1 MAYNHGEYL
10 EMKCS
15 DPNLVADIPGYTKE
29 TFGVRCGNLKIDP
42 TFETPP
48 PNKWPRCIPR
58 TCVKYLNGTLWD
70 VENKKTLQVCFR
82 EEVGIFIFAGIFQK
96 VAECYILT
104 NFIKIEFSLG
114 LVLQNF
120 SKNTCK

>member
-1 MAYNHGEYL
+1 
-10 EMKCS
+10 MKCS

-29 TFGVRCGNLKIDP
+29 TFGVRCGNLKINP

-70 VENKKTLQVCFR
+70 VENKKTLQVCLM
-82 EEVGIFIFAGIFQK
+82 FIHIRLDPMVTHK
-96 VAECYILT
+96 VLT
-104 NFIKIEFSLG
+104 HKI
-114 LVLQNF
+114 
-120 SKNTCK
+120 C

>member
-1 MAYNHGEYL
+1 
-10 EMKCS
+10 MKCS

-82 EEVGIFIFAGIFQK
+82 EVVGIFIFAGIFQK
-96 VAECYILT
+96 VAECSIALLPTANSTWYL
-104 NFIKIEFSLG
+104 
-114 LVLQNF
+114 
-120 SKNTCK
+120 